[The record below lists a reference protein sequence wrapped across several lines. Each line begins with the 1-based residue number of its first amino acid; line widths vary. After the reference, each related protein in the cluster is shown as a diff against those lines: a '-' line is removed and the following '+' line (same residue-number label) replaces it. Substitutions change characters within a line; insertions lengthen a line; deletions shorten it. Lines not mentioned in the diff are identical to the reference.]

1 MKHVGNHGVSPK
13 FCAGGR
19 KVFALPNG
27 YIGLYRDE
35 QGSIIDVSGYGKV
48 GKDIFVGHFLVD
60 LLQVIIFLNIQIY
73 SFDLIPHHFLW
84 VLYVVDVH
92 WSHI

>member
-1 MKHVGNHGVSPK
+1 MLEEKTGWKHFMKHVGNHGASPK

-48 GKDIFVGHFLVD
+48 GKDIFIHFCWTFFGRLVAG
-60 LLQVIIFLNIQIY
+60 LF
-73 SFDLIPHHFLW
+73 F
-84 VLYVVDVH
+84 
-92 WSHI
+92 

>member
-1 MKHVGNHGVSPK
+1 MKHVGNHGASPK

-73 SFDLIPHHFLW
+73 SFGEGALPTA
-84 VLYVVDVH
+84 
-92 WSHI
+92 